1 MITKGMTTEA
11 VFNEVKKDDYYVLGR
26 MEGLMKKNN
35 KKLKSKAYKNNDILS
50 VSRYTVPE
58 TSDTVVVLA
67 IKDLKTFKGKEYATI
82 NLMYYII
89 TPYDTFITP
98 TIDCINNTVVRYVEY
113 SKHSV
118 DRMKQRL
125 GKDFDT
131 FFREDYIKKN
141 SGIFNLIKYDYNGD
155 DSEYV
160 AHIGE
165 AFVFVKRN
173 ENGLKHIVTTILS
186 TDDLHSNQ
194 LLLKLYSKKGEEA
207 RLNDIDDL
215 KIVLG
220 EAFLKTLKKSGA
232 IRLNA

>member
-1 MITKGMTTEA
+1 
-11 VFNEVKKDDYYVLGR
+11 
-26 MEGLMKKNN
+26 
-35 KKLKSKAYKNNDILS
+35 
-50 VSRYTVPE
+50 
-58 TSDTVVVLA
+58 
-67 IKDLKTFKGKEYATI
+67 
-82 NLMYYII
+82 
-89 TPYDTFITP
+89 
-98 TIDCINNTVVRYVEY
+98 
-113 SKHSV
+113 
-118 DRMKQRL
+118 MKQRL

-173 ENGLKHIVTTILS
+173 ENGLKHTVTTILS